1 MSAQTA
7 MNPRTAMSAVS
18 AERLHNLL
26 ARLATFGP
34 GEQGGM
40 NRQALSEEDFAA
52 RAWLLE
58 EARALGCQVWTDA
71 CANLFIRR
79 EGREDLPPVM
89 TGSHIDT
96 QPTGGKLDGCYGVI
110 AGLECLHAMEATGIR
125 SRRPI
130 EVVVWTNEEGSR
142 FSPGAMGSSA
152 YVEPER
158 LPAYRANLDAAGVS
172 VGEALDAHALRFAA
186 VPHRGRIEAHS
197 FVELHIEQGPVL
209 EQAGVPLGVVTGIQ
223 GVRWYQVRCQGASAH
238 AGTTPMNMRRDAM
251 LMAIDSLQRIDALA
265 DRLAG
270 EEKRLTFGRWKV
282 LPNAINTIAHEA
294 TFSIDFRH
302 ADPQVLAAF
311 DEQLPGCLAAG
322 AALETLFSHAPTAF
336 DPNVVSVLTQA
347 CEATGLAHQ
356 AIGSGAFHDAMYL
369 AGHCP
374 TGMLFVPS
382 RDGISHNPL
391 EFTEPAQLEAGARAL
406 AWALVSLAE
415 QP

>member
-1 MSAQTA
+1 MTAQCA
-7 MNPRTAMSAVS
+7 LEAVC
-18 AERLHNLL
+18 AERLHGLL
-26 ARLATFGP
+26 ETLATFGP
-34 GEQGGM
+34 GERGGM
-40 NRQALSEEDFAA
+40 NRQALSEEDFQA
-52 RAWLLE
+52 RAWLID
-58 EARALGCQVWTDA
+58 RAQQLGCKVWADG

-96 QPTGGKLDGCYGVI
+96 QPTGGHLDGCYGVM
-110 AGLECLHAMEATGIR
+110 AGLECLYALENAGIR
-125 SRRPI
+125 TRRPI

-158 LPAYRANLDAAGVS
+158 LTTYRANRDAGGVS
-172 VGEALDAHALRFAA
+172 VGDALDAHAQRFADL
-186 VPHRGRIEAHS
+186 PGRGKIDVHA

-209 EQAGVPLGVVTGIQ
+209 ENADIALGVVTGIQ
-223 GVRWYQVRCQGASAH
+223 GVRWYQVCCKGASAH
-238 AGTTPMNMRRDAM
+238 AGTTPMSMRRDAM
-251 LMAIDSLQRIDALA
+251 LLALETVGRIDALA
-265 DRLAG
+265 DRLAAD
-270 EEKRLTFGRWKV
+270 EKRLTFGRWNV
-282 LPNAINTIAHEA
+282 LPNAINTIANEA

-302 ADPQVLAAF
+302 ADPAVLAAF
-311 DEQLPGCLAAG
+311 DEQLPSCLSSHTE
-322 AALETLFSHAPTAF
+322 LQSLFKHAPTAF
-336 DPNVVSVLTQA
+336 DPAVIGLLEQA
-347 CEATGLAHQ
+347 CDATGSSRQ
-356 AIGSGAFHDAMYL
+356 AIRSGAFHDAMYL

-406 AWALVSLAE
+406 AWVLVSLAE